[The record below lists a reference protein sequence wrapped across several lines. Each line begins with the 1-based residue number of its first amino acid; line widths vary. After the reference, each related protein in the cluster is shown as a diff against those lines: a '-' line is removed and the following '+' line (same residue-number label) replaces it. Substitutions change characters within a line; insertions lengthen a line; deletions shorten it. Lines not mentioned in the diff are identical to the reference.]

1 MGQTLRPSFC
11 RVETKFKTSQ
21 SFSNKDGW
29 IHIYL
34 IHIRDLCSLLCVR
47 NVLYIHI
54 TITQFF
60 TSIKSWRG
68 KKDMQPDTFLKP
80 ISKVEVVSD
89 TSEMKTL
96 YLFVSSPMLST
107 LDYRVLKSF
116 EKIHLWGCVF
126 CQDFAFK
133 SESIQPPL
141 LILLRF
147 SFTFKNYWKK
157 KKTDRGTKY
166 LNLF

>member
-1 MGQTLRPSFC
+1 MGQTLCPSFC

-157 KKTDRGTKY
+157 KKQIGGQ
-166 LNLF
+166 NI